1 MNNKEQH
8 LSPLHIAAVFILGGL
23 GYGTIEILWRGST
36 HWSMLLTGGVCL
48 LILEQVDIRHSG
60 EWLVVRCIRGAAV
73 ITAVELAVGMVVNQ
87 LLGLAVWDYSEQWG
101 SFAGQ
106 ICPLY
111 TIYWYFLCYPAY
123 WLLGWMKKGA
133 NVSDYTKIT
142 PMSAQSFAAGT
153 EKGIANKR

>member
-1 MNNKEQH
+1 MNKKAKCFS
-8 LSPLHIAAVFILGGL
+8 LLHMTAVFVMGGL
-23 GYGTIEILWRGST
+23 GYGAIEILWRGAT
-36 HWSMLLTGGVCL
+36 HWSMLLTGGICL
-48 LILEQVDIRHSG
+48 LILEQVDARYSE
-60 EWLVVRCIRGAAV
+60 EWLVLRCIRGAMV
-73 ITAVELAVGMVVNQ
+73 ITVVELAVGLVVNR

-101 SFAGQ
+101 NFAGQ

-123 WLLGWMKKGA
+123 WLLGRMKRGA

-142 PMSAQSFAAGT
+142 SMSAQSFAAGM